1 MYNDKGAYV
10 FIKNGDNMLID
21 LSDILSAEKK
31 EKSVTVPI
39 EFTEISYQGN
49 QYPVTASDV
58 KVEIFNKGKK
68 KLLIQMEFQAS
79 IKIPCDRCLEDVV
92 IEVPVREEKVVDF
105 NFLKTEENDD
115 QDEFNFMDGC
125 NLDVDM
131 LAYGEISL
139 AIPMKVL
146 CKEDCKGI
154 CSVCG
159 CNRNHVSCDC
169 DTTVPDPR
177 MSAIYDIFNNFKEV

>member
-1 MYNDKGAYV
+1 
-10 FIKNGDNMLID
+10 MLID
-21 LSDILSAEKK
+21 LSDVLSAEKK
-31 EKSVTVPI
+31 EKSITVPV
-39 EFTEISYQGN
+39 EFTEISYHGN
-49 QYPVTASDV
+49 QYPVTASG
-58 KVEIFNKGKK
+58 VELNISNQGKK
-68 KLLIQMEFQAS
+68 KLLIQMKFQAS
-79 IKIPCDRCLEDVV
+79 LMIPCDRCLEDVEVV
-92 IEVPVREEKVVDF
+92 IPVSEEKVVDL
-105 NFLKTEENDD
+105 NSIEAEKKDD